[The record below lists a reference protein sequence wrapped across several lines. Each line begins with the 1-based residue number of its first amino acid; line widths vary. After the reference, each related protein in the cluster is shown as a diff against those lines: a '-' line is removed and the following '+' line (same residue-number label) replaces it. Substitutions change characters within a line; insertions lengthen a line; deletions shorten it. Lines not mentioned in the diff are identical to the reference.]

1 MTTLND
7 RMVPAE
13 RVYDLVVANLDEFQ
27 GFDGLEYFYLRK
39 DLMPPLVA
47 NIVTYLVILM
57 QFRLS

>member
-1 MTTLND
+1 
-7 RMVPAE
+7 MVPAE

-39 DLMPPLVA
+39 DLIPPLVA

-57 QFRLS
+57 QFRLT